1 MKIKL
6 IGMLICI
13 ILITTSIAVAQSPQ
27 QTESKSST
35 ETLSSGY
42 NTDVPVWEIN
52 DQWIY
57 RIDSISINSHKEN
70 IVMNLSLTISE
81 LPLTVISTT
90 GDFYNLEFQTS
101 VSGQLI
107 LGIDTNK
114 GPVNLSM
121 IFSNVE
127 LSGNVLIEKST
138 LGIKELSFA
147 FSKEKF
153 KIEIEQPYINLPSF
167 LQKFS
172 AKITMNMIQ
181 TYSTPLS
188 LLTFPLDTGIFW
200 NLISTNFTIN
210 GKIQSNWLNLLTL
223 LNNIAK
229 QFDHEFLPP
238 KFSALLPVIDIKEAL
253 AALGFGNVGKIPA
266 IPFAFI
272 CYNTE
277 NITVPA
283 GTYNAYSINLLGGK
297 AQCYYSPTAGNV
309 IKITGNFEEI
319 IPNITNINMKLLST
333 NYS

>member
-6 IGMLICI
+6 IGMVLCV
-13 ILITTSIAVAQSPQ
+13 ILITTSIAVAQPPQ
-27 QTESKSST
+27 QAESTLST
-35 ETLSSGY
+35 ETISSGY
-42 NTDVPVWEIN
+42 YIDVPVWEIN

-57 RIDSISINSHKEN
+57 RIDSISINSHKEK
-70 IVMNLSLTISE
+70 VQMNLSLTIAE

-90 GDFYNLEFQTS
+90 GDFYTLEFQTS
-101 VSGQLI
+101 VSGQMI
-107 LGIDTNK
+107 LGIDTSK
-114 GPVNLSM
+114 GPVNLL
-121 IFSNVE
+121 IVFSNIE

-147 FSKEKF
+147 FNKEKF
-153 KIEIEQPYINLPSF
+153 KIEIEQPYIILPSF

-172 AKITMNMIQ
+172 TKITMNMTQ
-181 TYSTPLS
+181 TFNTPLS
-188 LLTFPLDTGIFW
+188 ILTFPLDTGIFW

-210 GKIQSNWLNLLTL
+210 GNIQSNWLNLLYL

-238 KFSALLPVIDIKEAL
+238 KFSALLPIIDIKEAL
-253 AALGFGNVGKIPA
+253 ATLGFGNVGKIPA

-277 NITVPA
+277 NIVVPA

-297 AQCYYSPTAGNV
+297 AQCYYAPTAGNV